1 MSRRTSPQP
10 IVADRSLL
18 DSTSSENGQGEFQ
31 IVCGPITDRQL
42 AEEAS
47 RADIAFYMSHGGQ
60 FSHPA
65 QHALRESLTAINR
78 SAESATDDCPNAQ
91 QVAGVAVRRR
101 TIAAATGL
109 EVFAGTGTIRFGGM
123 AIRALLVYCAP
134 PDTVSVT
141 VDIPVALFWPPALS
155 AIH

>member
-18 DSTSSENGQGEFQ
+18 DSTSPENGQGELQ
-31 IVCGPITDRQL
+31 IVCRPITDHRL
-42 AEEAS
+42 AEDAS
-47 RADIAFYMSHGGQ
+47 RADIALYMSHAGQ

-65 QHALRESLTAINR
+65 QHALRESLTGINR
-78 SAESATDDCPNAQ
+78 SAEAVAGDCPSAQ
-91 QVAGVAVRRR
+91 QVAALVVRRR

-109 EVFAGTGTIRFGGM
+109 EVFAGTGTIRFNGI
-123 AIRALLVYCAP
+123 AVRALLVYCAP
-134 PDTVSVT
+134 PDAVAVT
-141 VDIPVALFWPPALS
+141 VAIPVALFWPPALS